1 MVTETIRRKK
11 FAVENIWKE
20 KQMMLMGIK
29 ADWLQYT
36 TNMKS
41 NITIDLGYGNTPY
54 RVPNTI

>member
-1 MVTETIRRKK
+1 MVTETIRRRK

-41 NITIDLGYGNTPY
+41 NTIIDLGYGNTPY
-54 RVPNTI
+54 RVANTI